1 VRRGPARQRG
11 FSAITA
17 VVLVVLFALIGAYM
31 ATLSGTQSMSTTAS
45 QGAMQAWFAAH
56 SGVEWAVFRVLND
69 NSCTA
74 VNGVTLNLNEGG
86 AADYAVGLTCAATS
100 YTEGPNTYN
109 VYALTSSAS
118 RGTTGQVG
126 YVSRIITTRV
136 TNAP

>member
-1 VRRGPARQRG
+1 MKRDPARQRG

-17 VVLVVLFALIGAYM
+17 VVLIVLFALIGAYM
-31 ATLSGTQSMSTTAS
+31 ATLSGTQSLSTTTS
-45 QGAMQAWFAAH
+45 LGSMQAWFAAH
-56 SGVEWAVFRVLND
+56 SGVEWAIFRVLND
-69 NSCTA
+69 NNCAA
-74 VNGVTLNLNEGG
+74 VNGTTLTLTESGAEG
-86 AADYAVGLTCAATS
+86 YAVDLTCTATS

-126 YVSRIITTRV
+126 YVSRVITTRV